1 MTSPIYAGG
10 TATATGEVTDTA
22 VDGERGL
29 VHLDVVVR
37 SERGTCVTAEVTIEL
52 PHEEEI

>member
-1 MTSPIYAGG
+1 MTSPIHAGE

-52 PHEEEI
+52 PREEEI